1 MDITVKELKERLDK
15 GEEIVM
21 IDVREPHE
29 WEVQHLEGVRKISLS
44 QIPQH
49 LKDLE
54 DLKDSEVVLI
64 CRSGGRSGKATRYL
78 QQMGFSNARN
88 MEGGM
93 KAWKSQIDPS
103 FEVA

>member
-15 GEEIVM
+15 GEKITM

-29 WEVQHLEGVRKISLS
+29 WEIQHLEGVRKISLS
-44 QIPQH
+44 QIPQT
-49 LKDLE
+49 LKELE
-54 DLKDSEVVLI
+54 ELKEEEVVLI
-64 CRSGGRSGKATRYL
+64 CRSGGRSGRATKYL

-93 KAWKSQIDPS
+93 KAWKAQIDPS
-103 FEVA
+103 FDVA